1 MIALYISEKAVLKE
15 IEDKPRCRHVFYV
28 IYDQQAI
35 SIAALASRQPQLTIY
50 GVAVLD
56 VSLLV
61 R

>member
-1 MIALYISEKAVLKE
+1 MIALYISEKAVLK
-15 IEDKPRCRHVFYV
+15 PRCRHFFYV